1 MFDPEHLR
9 PRAGADTIGLEEFGM
24 DESLEERIAER
35 ALSYVTDP
43 PREADPVIEL
53 ATPDALRSIFL
64 ETVALGFDDQSAAHG
79 DDDIVAAVDLVIK
92 HSVHTS
98 HPRFVNQ
105 NFAGPDPVS
114 VVGDWLG
121 AALNTTGATF
131 EAAPVFT
138 LMESAVLS
146 KLGRV
151 AGYLG
156 GSGDEAGSEELPA
169 LPPGLF
175 CPGGSSATLYALQLA
190 RHRLR
195 PDVRRTGATGEVLTI
210 FVSDAGHYAATKSA
224 ALMGIGTDAVIK
236 IRSDD
241 SGAML
246 PSALKEAVAASFDA
260 GEVPFAIIATSG
272 TTVTSAFD
280 DLNALANIAE
290 AHGLWLH
297 VDGCYGGSALFSPTH
312 RHLLDGVERSDSFVW
327 NLHKMMGMTQQC
339 TALLVREPELLAP
352 CFAGQADY
360 LFQPD
365 KLHAEYDSGDRTFQC
380 ARRIDVLKLWLAW
393 KHHGDAGFAA
403 RIDHAVEMADHARA
417 RILGSNGEFVPVAGT
432 FTNVVF
438 GWVPPS
444 MRPLSLAPDS
454 IRTLSPEKRAELHTL
469 APKIKARMQTEGTA
483 MMGFQPIEGLNT
495 FRVLFMNPTVA
506 KTDVN
511 ALFDRV
517 SHYGLDLVEN

>member
-1 MFDPEHLR
+1 VRGRVALIDM
-9 PRAGADTIGLEEFGM
+9 AD
-24 DESLEERIAER
+24 SLVERIAER
-35 ALSYVTDP
+35 TLSYVVDAP
-43 PREADPVIEL
+43 SGLDPVIEL
-53 ATPDALRSIFL
+53 ASPAELQTLFGGAVP
-64 ETVALGFDDQSAAHG
+64 LGFDDVAAAH
-79 DDDIVAAVDLVIK
+79 DDDEIAAAVDLVIK

-98 HPRFVNQ
+98 HPRFINQ

-146 KLGRV
+146 KLGRI
-151 AGYLG
+151 AGYID
-156 GSGDEAGSEELPA
+156 SSTEQLPT

-175 CPGGSSATLYALQLA
+175 CPGGSTATLYALQLA

-195 PDVRRTGATGEVLTI
+195 PEIKSAGATGERLTL
-210 FVSDAGHYAATKSA
+210 FVSNAGHYAATKSA
-224 ALMGIGTDAVIK
+224 ALLGLGTDAVIK
-236 IRSDD
+236 VDSDD
-241 SGAML
+241 GGAMI
-246 PSALKEAVAASFDA
+246 PAALEQAIGASVEA

-280 DLNALANIAE
+280 DINALADIA
-290 AHGLWLH
+290 AVHGLWLH

-312 RHLLDGVERSDSFVW
+312 KHLLDGIERSDSFVW

-339 TALLVREPELLAP
+339 TALLVREPELLGD
-352 CFAGQADY
+352 CFALQADY

-393 KHHGDAGFAA
+393 KHHGDSGFAA
-403 RIDHAVEMADHARA
+403 RIDHAVEMAEHARG
-417 RILGSNGEFVPVAGT
+417 RIAASNGEFTPVAGT

-438 GWVPPS
+438 GWVPPAH
-444 MRPLSLAPDS
+444 RPLD
-454 IRTLSPEKRAELHTL
+454 LSSAAAIEALPPELTSELHGL
-469 APKIKARMQTEGTA
+469 PPQIKAQMQANGTA
-483 MMGFQPIEGLNT
+483 MVGFQPIERLNT
-495 FRVLFMNPTVA
+495 FRLLFMNPTVA
-506 KTDVN
+506 TTDVD
-511 ALFDRV
+511 AMLDRV
-517 SHYGLDLVEN
+517 SEYGHAIYES

>member
-1 MFDPEHLR
+1 M
-9 PRAGADTIGLEEFGM
+9 AT
-24 DESLEERIAER
+24 SLEERIAGR
-35 ALSYVTDP
+35 ALAYLLDP
-43 PREADPVIEL
+43 PHDDDLVIDL
-53 ATPDALRSIFL
+53 ASPDELRSLFL
-64 ETVALGFDDQSAAHG
+64 KATALEL
-79 DDDIVAAVDLVIK
+79 DDDAHAVDDDSIVAAVDLVVE

-146 KLGRV
+146 KLGRI
-151 AGYLG
+151 AGYLDRD
-156 GSGDEAGSEELPA
+156 SDQLPT

-190 RHRLR
+190 RHRMR
-195 PDVRRTGATGEVLTI
+195 PEVRRTGATGERMTV

-236 IRSDD
+236 VSSDD
-241 SGAML
+241 SGSISPA
-246 PSALKEAVAASFDA
+246 ALDAAIRASLGA

-272 TTVTSAFD
+272 TTVTSGFD
-280 DLNALANIAE
+280 DIDALADISRE
-290 AHGLWLH
+290 HGLWLH
-297 VDGCYGGSALFSPTH
+297 VDGCYGASALFSPTH
-312 RHLLDGVERSDSFVW
+312 AHLLHGVERSDSVVW

-339 TALLVREPELLAP
+339 TALLVREPDLLAT
-352 CFAGQADY
+352 CFALRADY

-403 RIDHAVEMADHARA
+403 RVDHAVDMADHARA
-417 RILGSNGEFVPVAGT
+417 RIAASNGEFVPVAGT

-438 GWVPPS
+438 GWIPPNL
-444 MRPLSLAPDS
+444 RPLSLTPDR
-454 IRTLSPEKRAELHTL
+454 IRTLDTTVHTELHAL
-469 APKIKARMQTEGTA
+469 APKIKARMQSEGTA

-495 FRVLFMNPTVA
+495 FRVLFMNPAVTA
-506 KTDVN
+506 SDVD
-511 ALFDRV
+511 ALLDRV
-517 SHYGLDLVEN
+517 SEYGSSITQH

>member
-1 MFDPEHLR
+1 M
-9 PRAGADTIGLEEFGM
+9 AD
-24 DESLEERIAER
+24 SLQERIAER
-35 ALSYVTDP
+35 ALAYVVDP
-43 PREADPVIEL
+43 ARGLDPVIDLASPDRLQEL
-53 ATPDALRSIFL
+53 FDGAA
-64 ETVALGFDDQSAAHG
+64 ALGFADVVEAH
-79 DDDIVAAVDLVIK
+79 DDDSIVAAVDLVIK
-92 HSVHTS
+92 HSVHTA

-151 AGYLG
+151 AGYVDH
-156 GSGDEAGSEELPA
+156 STDELPT

-175 CPGGSSATLYALQLA
+175 CPGGSTATLYALQLA
-190 RHRLR
+190 RHRIR
-195 PDVRRTGATGEVLTI
+195 PDIRRTGATGERLTL

-224 ALMGIGTDAVIK
+224 ALLGLGTDAVIEVA
-236 IRSDD
+236 SDD
-241 SGAML
+241 GGAIV
-246 PSALKEAVAASFDA
+246 PEALDRAISTSRAAGD
-260 GEVPFAIIATSG
+260 VPFAIIGTSG

-280 DLNALANIAE
+280 DLHALADIAE

-312 RHLLDGVERSDSFVW
+312 RHLLHGVERSDSFVW

-352 CFAGQADY
+352 CFAQQADY

-403 RIDHAVEMADHARA
+403 RIDHAVDMAEHARR
-417 RILGSNGEFVPVAGT
+417 RIATSDGEFAPVAGT

-438 GWVPPS
+438 GWIPPRH
-444 MRPLSLAPDS
+444 RPLV
-454 IRTLSPEKRAELHTL
+454 LSPAAIRELPAEVHAELHGL
-469 APKIKARMQTEGTA
+469 APKIKARMQVEGTA
-483 MMGFQPIEGLNT
+483 MVGFQPIEGLNT
-495 FRVLFMNPTVA
+495 FRLLFMNPAVVEV
-506 KTDVN
+506 DVD
-511 ALFDRV
+511 ALLDRV
-517 SHYGLDLVEN
+517 AEYGHDAVAA